1 MNGRF
6 RSSQGVFVISARLL
20 MKRILLSL
28 MVGSV
33 TQCCISSIALVSMQG
48 RAIANE
54 YSQSNLADTI
64 RQKASIPVLLP
75 NEEVIRQGFFD
86 PSETV
91 YEYSRASDKDYH
103 VTFSQIPNCNANAC
117 LRFSVGG
124 TRGKSIDT
132 TLPDT
137 KGASSEYVRLSD
149 GSKALAKKQC
159 GASCWGVVQ
168 WKSNG
173 VLYEVWTKARNYQ
186 AAIAIAN
193 SMVKAGDRSKASEKA
208 TTGNRTADLVAVS
221 NWQWS
226 IFEDIRIPDFPVS
239 KK

>member
-1 MNGRF
+1 
-6 RSSQGVFVISARLL
+6 
-20 MKRILLSL
+20 MKRVLLGL
-28 MVGSV
+28 
-33 TQCCISSIALVSMQG
+33 IASSIALGSVQG
-48 RAIANE
+48 RAIAGE
-54 YSQSNLADTI
+54 YSQSDLTEVI

-75 NEEVIRQGFFD
+75 NEDLVRQTIFD
-86 PSETV
+86 QSETV
-91 YEYSRASDKDYH
+91 YEFSRASDKDYR
-103 VTFSQIPNCNANAC
+103 VTFSTIPNCGDANAC

-124 TRGKSIDT
+124 TRGKAIDT
-132 TLPDT
+132 TLPDD
-137 KGASSEYVRLSD
+137 KRSSSEYVRLSD

-168 WKSNG
+168 WKSKG

-208 TTGNRTADLVAVS
+208 ATGDRSADLVSVS
-221 NWQWS
+221 DWQWS
-226 IFEDIRIPDFPVS
+226 IFEGIKIPDLVVS